1 MKIIKKL
8 LENNIQ
14 ILPQVDSWEEA
25 IKIAS
30 HPLLEKGYIEPRYI
44 DTMISKVNELGFYI
58 VLSEDVA
65 MPHSR
70 PEDGVLKMGM
80 SLLKLN
86 TPAKFGNNNVQI
98 VITLAAKD
106 NESHID
112 ALTNLVELLND
123 DEKIEKIKLAKT
135 NQEILEI
142 I

>member
-1 MKIIKKL
+1 MIKEL
-8 LENNIQ
+8 LGSNIQ

-30 HPLLEKGYIEPRYI
+30 RPLLEKGCIEARYI
-44 DTMISKVNELGFYI
+44 DAMISKVNELGFYI

-70 PEDGVLKMGM
+70 PEDGVLKMGI
-80 SLLKLN
+80 SLLKLDI
-86 TPAKFGNNNVQI
+86 PAKFGNNNIQI
-98 VITLAAKD
+98 IITLAAKD

-112 ALTNLVELLND
+112 TLANLVELLND
-123 DEKIEKIKLAKT
+123 DEKIKKIKLAKT
-135 NQEILEI
+135 NQEILDI

>member
-1 MKIIKKL
+1 MIKEL
-8 LENNIQ
+8 LESNIQ

-30 HPLLEKGYIEPRYI
+30 RPLLEKGYIESRYI

-80 SLLKLN
+80 SLLKLD
-86 TPAKFGNNNVQI
+86 TPAKFGNNNIQI

>member
-1 MKIIKKL
+1 MIKEL
-8 LENNIQ
+8 LESNIQ

-25 IKIAS
+25 ITIAS
-30 HPLLEKGYIEPRYI
+30 RPLLEKGYIEPRYI

-80 SLLKLN
+80 SLLKLD
-86 TPAKFGNNNVQI
+86 TPAKFGNNNIQI

>member
-1 MKIIKKL
+1 MIKEL
-8 LENNIQ
+8 LESNIQ

-30 HPLLEKGYIEPRYI
+30 RPLLEKGYIEPRYI

-80 SLLKLN
+80 SLLKLD
-86 TPAKFGNNNVQI
+86 TPAKFGNNNIQI

-112 ALTNLVELLND
+112 ALTNLVELLNN

>member
-1 MKIIKKL
+1 MIKEL
-8 LENNIQ
+8 LESNIQ

-30 HPLLEKGYIEPRYI
+30 RPLLEKGYIEPRYI
-44 DTMISKVNELGFYI
+44 DTIISKVNELGFYI
-58 VLSEDVA
+58 VLSEDVT
-65 MPHSR
+65 MPHSH

-80 SLLKLN
+80 SLLKLD
-86 TPAKFGNNNVQI
+86 TPAKFGNNNIQI

>member
-1 MKIIKKL
+1 MIKEL

-25 IKIAS
+25 IKVAS
-30 HPLLEKGYIEPRYI
+30 SPLLEKGYIEPRYI

-80 SLLKLN
+80 SLLKLD
-86 TPAKFGNNNVQI
+86 TPAKFGNNDIQI

>member
-1 MKIIKKL
+1 MIKKL

>member
-1 MKIIKKL
+1 MIKEL
-8 LENNIQ
+8 LESNIQ

-25 IKIAS
+25 IRIAS
-30 HPLLEKGYIEPRYI
+30 RPLLEKGYIESRYI
-44 DTMISKVNELGFYI
+44 DTMISKVNKLGFYI

-86 TPAKFGNNNVQI
+86 IPTKFGNSDIQI

-123 DEKIEKIKLAKT
+123 DKKIEKIKLAKT
-135 NQEILEI
+135 NQEILDVI
-142 I
+142 

>member
-1 MKIIKKL
+1 MIKKL

-86 TPAKFGNNNVQI
+86 TPAKFGDNNVQI

>member
-1 MKIIKKL
+1 MIKEL
-8 LENNIQ
+8 LESNIQ

-30 HPLLEKGYIEPRYI
+30 RPLLEKGYIKPRYI

-80 SLLKLN
+80 SLLKLD
-86 TPAKFGNNNVQI
+86 TPAKFGNNNIQI

>member
-1 MKIIKKL
+1 MIKKL

-44 DTMISKVNELGFYI
+44 DTMISKVNKLGFYI

>member
-1 MKIIKKL
+1 MIKEL
-8 LENNIQ
+8 LKSNIQ

-30 HPLLEKGYIEPRYI
+30 SPLLEKGYIEPRYI

-70 PEDGVLKMGM
+70 PEDGVFKMGM
-80 SLLKLN
+80 AMLKLDK
-86 TPAKFGNNNVQI
+86 PVKFGNNDIQI

>member
-1 MKIIKKL
+1 MIKEL

-25 IKIAS
+25 IKVAS
-30 HPLLEKGYIEPRYI
+30 SPLLEKGYIEPRYI

-80 SLLKLN
+80 SLLKLD
-86 TPAKFGNNNVQI
+86 TPAKFGNNDIQI

-135 NQEILEI
+135 NQEILGI

>member
-1 MKIIKKL
+1 MIKEL
-8 LENNIQ
+8 LESNIQ

-30 HPLLEKGYIEPRYI
+30 RPLLEKGYIEPRYI

-80 SLLKLN
+80 SLLKLD
-86 TPAKFGNNNVQI
+86 TPAKFGNNNIQI

-135 NQEILEI
+135 KQEILEI

>member
-1 MKIIKKL
+1 MIKEL
-8 LENNIQ
+8 LKSNIQ

-30 HPLLEKGYIEPRYI
+30 RPLLEKGYIEPRYI

-80 SLLKLN
+80 AMLKLDK
-86 TPAKFGNNNVQI
+86 PVKFGNNDIQI

>member
-1 MKIIKKL
+1 MIKEL
-8 LENNIQ
+8 LESNIQ

-30 HPLLEKGYIEPRYI
+30 RPLLEKGYIEPRYI

-80 SLLKLN
+80 SLLKLD
-86 TPAKFGNNNVQI
+86 TPAKFGNSNIQI

>member
-1 MKIIKKL
+1 MIKEL
-8 LENNIQ
+8 LESNIQ

-30 HPLLEKGYIEPRYI
+30 RPLLEKGYIEPRYI

-80 SLLKLN
+80 SLLKLD
-86 TPAKFGNNNVQI
+86 TPAKFGNNNIQI

-123 DEKIEKIKLAKT
+123 DKKIEKIKLAKT

>member
-1 MKIIKKL
+1 MIKEL
-8 LENNIQ
+8 LESNIQ

-30 HPLLEKGYIEPRYI
+30 RPLLEKGYIEPRYI

-80 SLLKLN
+80 SLLKLD
-86 TPAKFGNNNVQI
+86 TPAKFGNNNIQI
-98 VITLAAKD
+98 IITLAAKD

-112 ALTNLVELLND
+112 ALTNLVELLNE

>member
-1 MKIIKKL
+1 MIKKL

-25 IKIAS
+25 IEIAS

-44 DTMISKVNELGFYI
+44 DTMISKVSELGFYI

-86 TPAKFGNNNVQI
+86 TPAKFWNNNVQI

>member
-1 MKIIKKL
+1 MIKEL
-8 LENNIQ
+8 LESNIQ

-30 HPLLEKGYIEPRYI
+30 CPLLEKGYIEPRYI

-80 SLLKLN
+80 SLLKLD
-86 TPAKFGNNNVQI
+86 TPAKFGNNNIQI

>member
-1 MKIIKKL
+1 MIKEL
-8 LENNIQ
+8 LESNIQ

-30 HPLLEKGYIEPRYI
+30 RPLLEKGYIEPRYI

-86 TPAKFGNNNVQI
+86 TPAKFGNNNIQI

>member
-1 MKIIKKL
+1 MIKEL
-8 LENNIQ
+8 LESNIQ

-30 HPLLEKGYIEPRYI
+30 RPLLEKGYIEPRYI

-86 TPAKFGNNNVQI
+86 TPAKFGNNNIQI

-123 DEKIEKIKLAKT
+123 DEKIEKIKSAKT

>member
-1 MKIIKKL
+1 MIKEL
-8 LENNIQ
+8 LKSNIQ

-30 HPLLEKGYIEPRYI
+30 SPLLEKGYIEPRYI

-80 SLLKLN
+80 AMLKLDK
-86 TPAKFGNNNVQI
+86 PVKFGNNDIQI

>member
-1 MKIIKKL
+1 MIKEL
-8 LENNIQ
+8 LESNIQ
-14 ILPQVDSWEEA
+14 ILPQVDSWEGA

-30 HPLLEKGYIEPRYI
+30 RPLLEKGYIEPRYI

-80 SLLKLN
+80 SLLKLD
-86 TPAKFGNNNVQI
+86 TPAKFGNNNIQI
-98 VITLAAKD
+98 IITLAAKD

>member
-1 MKIIKKL
+1 MIKEL
-8 LENNIQ
+8 LESNIQ

-30 HPLLEKGYIEPRYI
+30 RPLLEKGYIEPRYI

-80 SLLKLN
+80 SLLKLD
-86 TPAKFGNNNVQI
+86 TPAKFGNNNIQI

-123 DEKIEKIKLAKT
+123 DEKIKKIKLAKT

>member
-1 MKIIKKL
+1 MIKEL
-8 LENNIQ
+8 LKDNIQ
-14 ILPQVDSWEEA
+14 ILPQVENWEKA
-25 IKIAS
+25 IEIAS
-30 HPLLEKGYIEPRYI
+30 RPLLDKGYIESKYI

-70 PEDGVLKMGM
+70 PEDGVLKMGL
-80 SLLKLN
+80 SLLKVDK
-86 TPAKFGNNNVQI
+86 PVQFGNSNIQI
-98 VITLAAKD
+98 IITLAAKD

-123 DEKIEKIKLAKT
+123 DEKIEKIKLART
-135 NQEILEI
+135 NQEILDI

>member
-1 MKIIKKL
+1 MIKEL
-8 LENNIQ
+8 LESNIQ

-30 HPLLEKGYIEPRYI
+30 RPLLEKGYIEPRYI

-80 SLLKLN
+80 SLLKLD
-86 TPAKFGNNNVQI
+86 TPAKFGNNNIQI

-112 ALTNLVELLND
+112 ALANLVELLND

>member
-1 MKIIKKL
+1 MIKKL

-14 ILPQVDSWEEA
+14 ILPQIDSWEEA

>member
-1 MKIIKKL
+1 MIKKL
-8 LENNIQ
+8 LESNIQ

-30 HPLLEKGYIEPRYI
+30 RPLLEKGYIEPRYI

-80 SLLKLN
+80 SLLKLD
-86 TPAKFGNNNVQI
+86 TPAKFGNNNIQI

>member
-1 MKIIKKL
+1 MIKEL
-8 LENNIQ
+8 LESNIQ

-30 HPLLEKGYIEPRYI
+30 RPLLEKGYIEPRYI

-80 SLLKLN
+80 SLLKLD
-86 TPAKFGNNNVQI
+86 TPAKFGNNNIQI
-98 VITLAAKD
+98 VIPLAAKD

>member
-1 MKIIKKL
+1 MIKKL

-98 VITLAAKD
+98 LITLAAKD

-135 NQEILEI
+135 TQEILEI

>member
-1 MKIIKKL
+1 MIKEL
-8 LENNIQ
+8 LESNIQ

-30 HPLLEKGYIEPRYI
+30 RPLLEKGYIEPRYI

-70 PEDGVLKMGM
+70 PEDGVLKMGI
-80 SLLKLN
+80 SLLKLD
-86 TPAKFGNNNVQI
+86 TPAKFGNNNIQI
-98 VITLAAKD
+98 IITLAAKD

>member
-1 MKIIKKL
+1 MIKEL
-8 LENNIQ
+8 LESNIQ

-25 IKIAS
+25 IMIAS
-30 HPLLEKGYIEPRYI
+30 RPLLEKGYIESRYI

-80 SLLKLN
+80 SLLKLD
-86 TPAKFGNNNVQI
+86 TPAKFGNNNIQI

>member
-1 MKIIKKL
+1 MIKEL
-8 LENNIQ
+8 LESNIQ
-14 ILPQVDSWEEA
+14 ILPQVESWEEA

-30 HPLLEKGYIEPRYI
+30 RPLLEKGYIEPRYI

-80 SLLKLN
+80 SLLKLD
-86 TPAKFGNNNVQI
+86 TPAKFGNNNIQI

>member
-1 MKIIKKL
+1 MIKEL
-8 LENNIQ
+8 LKSNIQ

-30 HPLLEKGYIEPRYI
+30 SPLLEKGYIEPRYI

-80 SLLKLN
+80 AMLKLDK
-86 TPAKFGNNNVQI
+86 PVKFGNNDIQI

-123 DEKIEKIKLAKT
+123 DEKIKKIKLAKI

>member
-1 MKIIKKL
+1 MIKEL
-8 LENNIQ
+8 LESNIQ

-25 IKIAS
+25 IRIAS
-30 HPLLEKGYIEPRYI
+30 RPLLEKGYVESRYI
-44 DTMISKVNELGFYI
+44 DTMISKVNKLGFYI

-86 TPAKFGNNNVQI
+86 IPTKFGNSDIQI

-123 DEKIEKIKLAKT
+123 DKKIEKIKLAKT
-135 NQEILEI
+135 NQEILDVI
-142 I
+142 

>member
-1 MKIIKKL
+1 MIKEL
-8 LENNIQ
+8 LESNIQ

-30 HPLLEKGYIEPRYI
+30 RPLLEKGYIEPRYI

-80 SLLKLN
+80 SLLKLD
-86 TPAKFGNNNVQI
+86 TPTKFGNNNIQI
-98 VITLAAKD
+98 IITLAAKD

>member
-1 MKIIKKL
+1 MIKEL
-8 LENNIQ
+8 LESNIQ

-30 HPLLEKGYIEPRYI
+30 RPLLEKGYIEPRYI

-80 SLLKLN
+80 SLLKLD
-86 TPAKFGNNNVQI
+86 TPAKFGNNNIQI

>member
-1 MKIIKKL
+1 MIKKL

-98 VITLAAKD
+98 VVTLAAKD